1 MAKRFVILGAGESG
15 IGTAILA
22 QQKGFDVFVSD
33 SKAIVPFYR
42 EQLIANGIAFE
53 EGKHTI
59 ELILN
64 ADEIMKSPGIPEKV
78 EIVKMI
84 RAKGIQICSEID
96 FASRYTDAFLI
107 GITGSNGKS
116 TTTTLIHHLLVK
128 GGLKAALV
136 GNIGKSFALAV
147 AQGGYDYYVIEV
159 SNFQLDD
166 IHTFRPNIAVLLNIT
181 PDHLDR
187 YNYQMAG
194 YVHSKFRITENQT
207 AEDYFIYC
215 ADDPVLK
222 EEMPKRTTK
231 AQMIPFSIETEISN
245 GAYLQNETLTFNIN
259 QKPNFTMS
267 IYELSLQ
274 GKHNQHNSLAAGI
287 AANIVNV
294 RNEIIRESMRD
305 FESLEH
311 RMEPV
316 LTIKGID
323 FINDSK
329 ATNVNSTWYALES
342 INKPVIWIAGGLD
355 KGNDYTVLQSLVKE
369 KVKAIICLGKDNRK
383 IHEAFARY
391 VDMIGN
397 TQSAHEAVMMA
408 YHLGQSG
415 DAVLMSPAC
424 ASFDLFE
431 NYEDRGRQFKAAVRS
446 L

>member
-1 MAKRFVILGAGESG
+1 VAKRFVILGAGESG

-33 SKAIVPFYR
+33 SKAIVPHYR
-42 EQLIANGIAFE
+42 EQLIENGIAFE
-53 EGKHTI
+53 EGKHTD

-64 ADEIMKSPGIPEKV
+64 ADEVMKSPGIPEKV
-78 EIVKMI
+78 EIVKKI

-128 GGLKAALV
+128 GGLNAALV

-147 AQGGYDYYVIEV
+147 AQGNYDYYVIEV

-166 IHTFRPNIAVLLNIT
+166 IHTFRPNIAILLNIT

-187 YNYQMAG
+187 YNYQMEG
-194 YVHSKFRITENQT
+194 YVNSKFRITENQT
-207 AEDYFIYC
+207 PSDYFIYC

-222 EEMPKRTTK
+222 EEMPKRSTK
-231 AQMIPFSIETEISN
+231 AQMIPFSIEKILSN
-245 GAYLQNETLTFNIN
+245 GAYLENENLTFNIN
-259 QKPNFTMS
+259 QKPTFTMS

-294 RNEIIRESMRD
+294 RNEMIRESMRD

>member
-64 ADEIMKSPGIPEKV
+64 ADEVMKSPGIPEKV

-128 GGLKAALV
+128 GGLNAALV

-222 EEMPKRTTK
+222 EEMPKRSTK

-305 FESLEH
+305 FENLEH

>member
-1 MAKRFVILGAGESG
+1 
-15 IGTAILA
+15 
-22 QQKGFDVFVSD
+22 
-33 SKAIVPFYR
+33 
-42 EQLIANGIAFE
+42 
-53 EGKHTI
+53 
-59 ELILN
+59 
-64 ADEIMKSPGIPEKV
+64 MKSPGIPEKV

-397 TQSAHEAVMMA
+397 TQSAHESVMMA

>member
-1 MAKRFVILGAGESG
+1 VAKRFVILGAGESG

>member
-1 MAKRFVILGAGESG
+1 VAKRFVILGAGESG

-64 ADEIMKSPGIPEKV
+64 ADEVMKSPGIPEKV

>member
-1 MAKRFVILGAGESG
+1 MARRFVILGAGESG

-53 EGKHTI
+53 EGKHTT

-64 ADEIMKSPGIPEKV
+64 ADEVMKSPGIPEKV

>member
-1 MAKRFVILGAGESG
+1 VAKRFVILGAGESG

-53 EGKHTI
+53 EGKHTT

-64 ADEIMKSPGIPEKV
+64 ADEVMKSPGIPEKV

-222 EEMPKRTTK
+222 EEMPKRSTK

-305 FESLEH
+305 FENLEH

-431 NYEDRGRQFKAAVRS
+431 NYEDRGRQFKAAIRS

>member
-64 ADEIMKSPGIPEKV
+64 ADEVMKSPGIPEKV

-84 RAKGIQICSEID
+84 RAKGIRICSEID
-96 FASRYTDAFLI
+96 FAARYTDAFLI

-187 YNYQMAG
+187 YNYQMSG

-222 EEMPKRTTK
+222 EEMPKRSTK

>member
-42 EQLIANGIAFE
+42 DQLLANNIAFE
-53 EGKHTI
+53 EGKHSDD
-59 ELILN
+59 LILN
-64 ADEIMKSPGIPEKV
+64 ADEVMKSPGIPEKV
-78 EIVKMI
+78 EIVKKI

-128 GGLKAALV
+128 GGLNAALV

-147 AQGGYDYYVIEV
+147 AQGNYDYYVIEV

-166 IHTFRPNIAVLLNIT
+166 IHTFRPNIAILLNIT

-194 YVHSKFRITENQT
+194 YINAKFRITENQT
-207 AEDYFIYC
+207 ADDYFIYC
-215 ADDPVLK
+215 ADDPVLQ
-222 EEMPKRTTK
+222 EEMPKRTTH
-231 AQMIPFSIETEISN
+231 AQVLAFSIEHPISN

-259 QKPNFTMS
+259 QKTSFTMS

-294 RNEIIRESMRD
+294 RNEMIRESMRD

>member
-1 MAKRFVILGAGESG
+1 VAKRFVILGAGESG

-64 ADEIMKSPGIPEKV
+64 ADEVMKSPGIPEKV

-128 GGLKAALV
+128 GGLNAALV

-222 EEMPKRTTK
+222 EEMPKRSTK

-305 FESLEH
+305 FENLEH

>member
-64 ADEIMKSPGIPEKV
+64 ADEVMKSPGIPEKV

-96 FASRYTDAFLI
+96 FAARYTDAFLI

-222 EEMPKRTTK
+222 EEMPKRSTK

>member
-53 EGKHTI
+53 EGKHTT

-64 ADEIMKSPGIPEKV
+64 ADEVMKSPGIPEKV

-128 GGLKAALV
+128 GGLNAALV

-222 EEMPKRTTK
+222 EEMPKRSTK

-305 FESLEH
+305 FENLEH

-431 NYEDRGRQFKAAVRS
+431 NYEDRGLQFKAAVRS

>member
-64 ADEIMKSPGIPEKV
+64 ADEVMKSPGIPEKV

-222 EEMPKRTTK
+222 EEMPKRSTK

-415 DAVLMSPAC
+415 DAVLMHTM
-424 ASFDLFE
+424 
-431 NYEDRGRQFKAAVRS
+431 
-446 L
+446 

>member
-42 EQLIANGIAFE
+42 DQLLANNIAFE
-53 EGKHTI
+53 EGKHSDD
-59 ELILN
+59 LILN
-64 ADEIMKSPGIPEKV
+64 ADEVMKSPGIPEKV
-78 EIVKMI
+78 EIVKKI

-128 GGLKAALV
+128 GGLNAALV

-147 AQGGYDYYVIEV
+147 AQGNYDYYVIEV

-166 IHTFRPNIAVLLNIT
+166 IHTFRPNIAILLNIT

-194 YVHSKFRITENQT
+194 YINAKFRITENQT
-207 AEDYFIYC
+207 ADDYFIYC
-215 ADDPVLK
+215 ADDPVLQ
-222 EEMPKRTTK
+222 EEMPKRMTH
-231 AQMIPFSIETEISN
+231 AQMLAFSIEHPISN

-259 QKPNFTMS
+259 QKTSFTMS

-294 RNEIIRESMRD
+294 RNEMIRESMRD

>member
-1 MAKRFVILGAGESG
+1 VAKRFVILGAGESG

-53 EGKHTI
+53 EGKHTT

-64 ADEIMKSPGIPEKV
+64 ADEVMKSPGIPEKV

-222 EEMPKRTTK
+222 EEMPKRSTK

>member
-1 MAKRFVILGAGESG
+1 VAKRFVILGAGESG

-64 ADEIMKSPGIPEKV
+64 ADEVMKSPGIPEKV

-147 AQGGYDYYVIEV
+147 AQGGYDFYVIEV

-222 EEMPKRTTK
+222 EEMPKRSTK

>member
-64 ADEIMKSPGIPEKV
+64 ADEVMKSPGIPEKV

>member
-1 MAKRFVILGAGESG
+1 
-15 IGTAILA
+15 
-22 QQKGFDVFVSD
+22 
-33 SKAIVPFYR
+33 
-42 EQLIANGIAFE
+42 
-53 EGKHTI
+53 
-59 ELILN
+59 
-64 ADEIMKSPGIPEKV
+64 MKSPGIPEKV

-222 EEMPKRTTK
+222 EEMPKRSTK

-305 FESLEH
+305 FENLEH

>member
-64 ADEIMKSPGIPEKV
+64 ADEVMKSPGIPEKV

-96 FASRYTDAFLI
+96 FAARYTDAFLI

-194 YVHSKFRITENQT
+194 YVHSKFRITENQI

-222 EEMPKRTTK
+222 EEMPKRSTK

>member
-53 EGKHTI
+53 EGKHTT

-64 ADEIMKSPGIPEKV
+64 ADEVMKSPGIPEKV

-222 EEMPKRTTK
+222 EEMPKRSTK

>member
-1 MAKRFVILGAGESG
+1 VAKRFVILGAGESG

-53 EGKHTI
+53 EGKHTT

-64 ADEIMKSPGIPEKV
+64 ADEVMKSPGIPEKV
-78 EIVKMI
+78 EIVIMI

-128 GGLKAALV
+128 GGLNAALV

-187 YNYQMAG
+187 YTYQMAG

-222 EEMPKRTTK
+222 EEMPKRSTK

-305 FESLEH
+305 FENLEH

-369 KVKAIICLGKDNRK
+369 KVKAIICLGKDNR
-383 IHEAFARY
+383 
-391 VDMIGN
+391 
-397 TQSAHEAVMMA
+397 
-408 YHLGQSG
+408 
-415 DAVLMSPAC
+415 
-424 ASFDLFE
+424 
-431 NYEDRGRQFKAAVRS
+431 
-446 L
+446 

>member
-53 EGKHTI
+53 EGKHTT

-64 ADEIMKSPGIPEKV
+64 ADEVMKSPGIPEKV

-222 EEMPKRTTK
+222 EEMPKRSTK

-305 FESLEH
+305 FENLEH

>member
-1 MAKRFVILGAGESG
+1 VAKRFVILGAGESG

-64 ADEIMKSPGIPEKV
+64 ADEVMKSPGIPEKV

-342 INKPVIWIAGGLD
+342 INKPIIWIAGGLD

-415 DAVLMSPAC
+415 DTVLMSPAC

>member
-64 ADEIMKSPGIPEKV
+64 ADEVMKSPGIPEKV

-84 RAKGIQICSEID
+84 RAKGIRICSEID
-96 FASRYTDAFLI
+96 FAARYTDAFLI

-222 EEMPKRTTK
+222 EEMPKRSTK

>member
-33 SKAIVPFYR
+33 SKAIIPFYR

-53 EGKHTI
+53 EGKHTT

-64 ADEIMKSPGIPEKV
+64 ADEVMKSPGIPEKV

-222 EEMPKRTTK
+222 EEMPKRSTK

-305 FESLEH
+305 FENLEH

>member
-1 MAKRFVILGAGESG
+1 
-15 IGTAILA
+15 
-22 QQKGFDVFVSD
+22 
-33 SKAIVPFYR
+33 
-42 EQLIANGIAFE
+42 
-53 EGKHTI
+53 
-59 ELILN
+59 
-64 ADEIMKSPGIPEKV
+64 
-78 EIVKMI
+78 
-84 RAKGIQICSEID
+84 
-96 FASRYTDAFLI
+96 
-107 GITGSNGKS
+107 
-116 TTTTLIHHLLVK
+116 
-128 GGLKAALV
+128 
-136 GNIGKSFALAV
+136 
-147 AQGGYDYYVIEV
+147 VIEV

-222 EEMPKRTTK
+222 EEMPKRSTK

-305 FESLEH
+305 FENLEH